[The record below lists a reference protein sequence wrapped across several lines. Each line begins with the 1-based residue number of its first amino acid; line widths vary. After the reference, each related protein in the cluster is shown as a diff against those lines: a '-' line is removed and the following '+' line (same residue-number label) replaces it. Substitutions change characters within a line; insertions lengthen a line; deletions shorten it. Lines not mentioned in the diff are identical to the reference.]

1 MKLHKGISRGW
12 KFEHNKLIFTETYLK
27 REKKF
32 LKRHPEPIERYKKV
46 LRLLELN
53 PNHPSLRLHKLKG
66 KLADKYSVSTTMDY
80 RIILTFA
87 VTEKGIVLIDVG
99 SHDIYG
105 N

>member
-1 MKLHKGISRGW
+1 MKPYR
-12 KFEHNKLIFTETYLK
+12 LIFTESYLK

-32 LKRHPEPIERYKKV
+32 IKKHPELLERYKKV

-66 KLADKYSVSTTMDY
+66 KLSGKYSVSITMSY

-87 VTEKGIVLIDVG
+87 VTEKGIVLIDIG
-99 SHDIYG
+99 SHEIYEK
-105 N
+105 

>member
-1 MKLHKGISRGW
+1 LSKY
-12 KFEHNKLIFTETYLK
+12 KLIFTESYLK

-32 LKRHPEPIERYKKV
+32 LKRHPELVERYKKI

-66 KLADKYSVSTTMDY
+66 KLADKYSVSITMSY
-80 RIILTFA
+80 RIILMFA

-99 SHDIYG
+99 NHDVY
-105 N
+105 